1 MRWPTIENI
10 RKNLDDTAWVAD
22 WKWPKGAKEESLGGV
37 LQGRDNFMHKPIR
50 IGLIGAGQIG
60 NIHLKNYSQ
69 IPEVRVIAVA
79 DLSPEKV
86 EAARREYDIP
96 DGYADFQD
104 LLARDDIDAVD
115 VCVHNNKHA
124 PLAIAA
130 LRAGK
135 HVYCEKPMA
144 GTYRD
149 AEDMIQ
155 AAREHSRM
163 LHIQMGTLY
172 GAEVRAAHRLIA
184 DGHLGKIYYARS
196 FGYRRRGRPFVDGYG
211 SATFVDKTI
220 SAGGALYD
228 MGIYHIAQILH
239 LIGNPAV
246 KTVTGAAHQELDM
259 DESRRSFSGY
269 SVEEMGLGWVR
280 MEGGISFDIEE
291 TWAVHHDGQEASKIL
306 GSQGG
311 LRLSPLTYFASLSD
325 MPLSATFDVKGA
337 DSRWHAC
344 DPETVWYDSSQKHWA
359 GALLGRVP
367 LLPTAEYGLNA
378 ALISEGI
385 YLSSRAGKELTAEE
399 IRAQSR
405 STAIDPYVPEK
416 VWS

>member
-1 MRWPTIENI
+1 MC
-10 RKNLDDTAWVAD
+10 
-22 WKWPKGAKEESLGGV
+22 
-37 LQGRDNFMHKPIR
+37 KPIR

-60 NIHLKNYSQ
+60 TSHLKSYSQ
-69 IPEVRVIAVA
+69 IPEVKVVAVA
-79 DLSPEKV
+79 DLFPEKV
-86 EAARREYDIP
+86 EAARKNFEIA

-130 LRAGK
+130 LKAGK

-149 AEDMIQ
+149 AADMLE
-155 AAREHSRM
+155 AARECGRM
-163 LHIQMGTLY
+163 LHIQMATLY
-172 GAEVRAAHRLIA
+172 GAEARAAKRLVD

-211 SATFVDKTI
+211 SATFVDKSI

-228 MGIYHIAQILH
+228 MGIYHIAQVLH

-259 DESRRSFSGY
+259 DKERRAFSGY

-311 LRLSPLTYFASLSD
+311 LRLNPLTFFASLSD
-325 MPLSATFDVKGA
+325 MPFAATFDVKGA
-337 DSRWHAC
+337 DSRWHSC
-344 DPETVWYDSSQKHWA
+344 DPETVWFDSSQKHWA
-359 GALLGRVP
+359 GALLGRVS

-385 YLSSRAGKELTAEE
+385 YLSSQAGRELTADE

-405 STAIDPYVPEK
+405 SAAIDPYTPEK
-416 VWS
+416 VSK

>member
-1 MRWPTIENI
+1 MS
-10 RKNLDDTAWVAD
+10 DTV
-22 WKWPKGAKEESLGGV
+22 
-37 LQGRDNFMHKPIR
+37 R

-60 NIHLKNYSQ
+60 TNHLRSYQ
-69 IPEVRVIAVA
+69 DIPEARVVAVS
-79 DLSPEKV
+79 DLFPEKV
-86 EAARREYDIP
+86 EAARKNFDIP
-96 DGYADFQD
+96 DGYADFHD

-115 VCVHNNKHA
+115 VCVHNNKHS
-124 PLAIAA
+124 PITIAA

-149 AEDMIQ
+149 AHDMQQ
-155 AAREHSRM
+155 AAIETGKK

-172 GAEVRAAHRLIA
+172 SLETRAAKRLID
-184 DGHLGKIYYARS
+184 DGQLGAIYYARS

-211 SATFVDKTI
+211 SAAFVDKSI

-259 DESRRSFSGY
+259 YEDRRAFGGY
-269 SVEEMGLGWVR
+269 SVEELGLGWVR

-291 TWAVHHDGQEASKIL
+291 SWAIHHDGQEASKIL
-306 GSQGG
+306 GRKGG
-311 LRLSPLTYFASLSD
+311 LKLNPLTYFSSMSD
-325 MPLSATFDVKGA
+325 MPLSATFDLKGS
-337 DSRWHAC
+337 DTRWHSC
-344 DPETVWYDSSQKHWA
+344 YPESVWYDSSQKHWV
-359 GALLGRVP
+359 GALLGHVP

-385 YLSSRAGKELTAEE
+385 YLSGKAGRELTAAE
-399 IRAQSR
+399 ILEQSK
-405 STAIDPYVPEK
+405 STAIDPATPEK
-416 VWS
+416 VWK

>member
-1 MRWPTIENI
+1 MNEP
-10 RKNLDDTAWVAD
+10 L
-22 WKWPKGAKEESLGGV
+22 
-37 LQGRDNFMHKPIR
+37 R

-60 NIHLKNYSQ
+60 TSHLKTYGQ
-69 IPEVRVIAVA
+69 IPEVRVVAVS

-86 EAARREYDIP
+86 ETARRDFGIA
-96 DGYADFQD
+96 DGYADFQS

-124 PLAIAA
+124 PVAIAA
-130 LRAGK
+130 LKAGK

-149 AEDMIQ
+149 AADMLQ
-155 AAREHSRM
+155 ASRDSDRM
-163 LHIQMGTLY
+163 LHIQMATLY
-172 GAEVRAAHRLIA
+172 GPEARAAQRIVR

-211 SATFVDKTI
+211 SATFVDKSI

-246 KTVTGAAHQELDM
+246 KSVTGAAHQALDM
-259 DESRRSFSGY
+259 DEERRSFSGY

-291 TWAVHHDGQEASKIL
+291 SWAVHHDGQEASKVL

-311 LRLSPLTYFASLSD
+311 LRLNPLTYFASLSD
-325 MPLSATFDVKGA
+325 MPLSATFDVKA
-337 DSRWHAC
+337 SDSRWHAC

-385 YLSSRAGKELTAEE
+385 YLSSKAERELTANE
-399 IRAQSR
+399 IREQSQ
-405 STAIDPYVPEK
+405 SAAIDPYTPEK
-416 VWS
+416 AWK

>member
-1 MRWPTIENI
+1 VRWPTIENI

-196 FGYRRRGRPFVDGYG
+196 FGYRTVRLDTLPFMTSAQALYEAMGFVDC
-211 SATFVDKTI
+211 AT
-220 SAGGALYD
+220 
-228 MGIYHIAQILH
+228 
-239 LIGNPAV
+239 
-246 KTVTGAAHQELDM
+246 
-259 DESRRSFSGY
+259 Y
-269 SVEEMGLGWVR
+269 SVEMPEVFRKHIRYM
-280 MEGGISFDIEE
+280 
-291 TWAVHHDGQEASKIL
+291 A
-306 GSQGG
+306 
-311 LRLSPLTYFASLSD
+311 LTL
-325 MPLSATFDVKGA
+325 A
-337 DSRWHAC
+337 D
-344 DPETVWYDSSQKHWA
+344 
-359 GALLGRVP
+359 
-367 LLPTAEYGLNA
+367 
-378 ALISEGI
+378 
-385 YLSSRAGKELTAEE
+385 
-399 IRAQSR
+399 
-405 STAIDPYVPEK
+405 
-416 VWS
+416 